1 MTKERVRITN
11 NGTAAASFAVGMLGI
26 DIPPGD
32 GSQCTERINRNMI
45 TVAQW
50 AAIKNSEAGKA
61 LIAKGV
67 LVGPEVPADVV
78 PEKTTAE
85 LMTEARTAKEAGTE
99 AKKAKAKAEA
109 EAKVKAEAEA
119 EAKAKAETEAE
130 AKAKAEAAAK
140 VKAEGKKK
148 PESGTDVSL

>member
-11 NGTAAASFAVGMLGI
+11 TGTAAASFAVGMLGI

-32 GSQCTERINRNMI
+32 GSQCADRINRNMI

-67 LVGPEVPADVV
+67 LVGPEIPADVV

-119 EAKAKAETEAE
+119 K
-130 AKAKAEAAAK
+130 AK